1 MELILKDVSKMSKA
15 PTYGTGPSKAVL
27 AKRKQFEDY
36 IIELPADQAGVLVL
50 DTSLGE
56 DGQPKEN
63 AKSVQM
69 YLRRAEARLKD
80 SGWTGKLKVV
90 HPGDAPER
98 VEFTVV
104 AA

>member
-1 MELILKDVSKMSKA
+1 MELILKDASKMSKA
-15 PTYGTGPSKAVL
+15 PTYGTGPSKVVL

-50 DTSLGE
+50 GE
-56 DGQPKEN
+56 EDN